1 MFIKSKIVFH
11 FAICTTFIA
20 LPFLI
25 TPPHR
30 AEFGSKIGDYL
41 ILRKE
46 ISNLLLMVFFYFNL
60 YYLLP
65 NLYFKRKYKV
75 FSFYIF
81 LFLLLCIAP
90 DVILNRFTTSKH
102 NFTFFINSQITV
114 FLFLAV
120 FFITYSI
127 KINSRLKEVQI
138 EMKNAQLSFLKGQIH
153 PHFLFNTLNSIYS
166 LAIKNSKETP
176 DAIIKLSGMMRYTL
190 TEIERE
196 FVPLEKEIQFITNY
210 IALQK
215 LRLGKTCTVI
225 SELENSAPND
235 VIIPLIFISFIEN
248 AFKFGVSADENAV
261 IKLEIKN
268 NEGELRFA
276 IHNKKL
282 NKRPQEISTEIGI
295 SNTKKRL
302 NLLYPNK
309 HQLSITETEQEFSVA
324 LKINLR

>member
-1 MFIKSKIVFH
+1 MLNKNKILFH
-11 FAICTTFIA
+11 SAICTAFIA

-41 ILRKE
+41 IIRKE
-46 ISNLLLMVFFYFNL
+46 ISNLLLMLFFYFKL

-65 NLYFKRKYKV
+65 KLYFRKHYTA
-75 FSFYIF
+75 FSICII
-81 LFLLLCIAP
+81 LSLLGCILP
-90 DVILNRFTTSKH
+90 DVILNHFTTSKH

-120 FFITYSI
+120 FFITYSMQ
-127 KINSRLKEVQI
+127 INDRLKEVQL

-166 LAIKNSKETP
+166 LAVKNSEETP
-176 DAIIKLSGMMRYTL
+176 NAIVKLSGMMRYTL

-196 FVPLEKEIQFITNY
+196 FVPLEKEILFVTNY

-215 LRLGKTCTVI
+215 LRLGKTCSII
-225 SELENSAPND
+225 SEIENNTSDD

-248 AFKFGVSADENAV
+248 AFKFGVASDENAV

-268 NEGELRFA
+268 VDGKLSFA

-282 NKRPQEISTEIGI
+282 NKSPQENSTEIGI

-309 HQLSITETEQEFSVA
+309 HQLTITETEQEFSIA
-324 LKINLR
+324 LKMNLR